1 MEERR
6 RRGEPAATKSERPP
20 IGRLAFPGRAKLRG
34 NLFGEGLDAGGGELE
49 ADLPFAGGA
58 ATGHFGGI
66 EFPAAHGFQSD
77 VGEILARAGIG
88 EIGFGDVAGS
98 VDVGQ
103 DADADFAGNRGKGFV
118 GDVGQDLVEHFAMT

>member
-1 MEERR
+1 MPLKPADVEE
-6 RRGEPAATKSERPP
+6 
-20 IGRLAFPGRAKLRG
+20 LALPGKAKLRG
-34 NLFGEGLDAGGGELE
+34 DLFGEGLDAGRGELE

-58 ATGHFGGI
+58 AAQYFRRI

-103 DADADFAGNRGKGFV
+103 DADAHFAGNRGEGFV